1 MCWRWSLYGESK
13 ALSINVGLKSLHRE
27 KSLLTSQLLHKLF
40 YNALIQFFFLLYL
53 RASKSFKETKD

>member
-40 YNALIQFFFLLYL
+40 YNALIQLFFLLYL